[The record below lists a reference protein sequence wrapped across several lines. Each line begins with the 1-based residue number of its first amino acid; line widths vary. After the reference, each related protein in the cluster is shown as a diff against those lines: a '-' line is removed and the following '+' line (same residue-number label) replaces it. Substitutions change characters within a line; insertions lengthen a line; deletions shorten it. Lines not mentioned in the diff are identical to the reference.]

1 MLEQP
6 LAVPLHFAFS
16 YDEEVGCLGVHG
28 IVDFIQRSA
37 VKPRLAIIGEPTE
50 MQVVNAH
57 KSVCACTTVV
67 HGLEAH
73 SSATHQGVTA
83 NQYAGELIAEINRLQ
98 REYQQPEHCD
108 PHRSEEHTSELQSL
122 MRISYAVF

>member
-1 MLEQP
+1 
-6 LAVPLHFAFS
+6 
-16 YDEEVGCLGVHG
+16 
-28 IVDFIQRSA
+28 
-37 VKPRLAIIGEPTE
+37 

-57 KSVCACTTVV
+57 KSGCACTTVV

-73 SSATHQGVTA
+73 SSATHQGVNA

-108 PHRSEEHTSELQSL
+108 PHFEPPPPTLTVGETHGGPARTILARECRPARDVRSVKPEHDGETV
-122 MRISYAVF
+122 AAAPN